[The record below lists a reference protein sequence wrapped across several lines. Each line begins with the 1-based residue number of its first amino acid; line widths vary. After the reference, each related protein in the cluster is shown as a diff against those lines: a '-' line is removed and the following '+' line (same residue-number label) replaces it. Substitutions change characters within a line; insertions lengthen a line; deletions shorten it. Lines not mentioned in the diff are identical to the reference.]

1 MSTASA
7 APATAKAAEATP
19 PWLGEFVLLAAVW
32 GASFLF
38 MRVLGAEVGAIPT
51 AGARVALAALC
62 LLPLMWLRKLWAVS
76 RQHWRGMLVVGL
88 LNSALPFALYAWA
101 VQSIN
106 TGLAAILNASSPLFG
121 ALVARWWL
129 GERLTATRI
138 AGLALGMA
146 GVVALAGGQAE
157 FKPGGTGWAVL
168 ACLLASLSYGVAACY
183 TRQKLSGVPPLAIAT
198 SSQIAA
204 ALLLAVPTAALWP
217 AHPLS
222 AHAWGALVG
231 AAVLCTALAYIL
243 YFRLIARAG
252 PARAIAVTFLSPVFA
267 VGYGALLLSEPITP
281 RMLLCGAVIV
291 LGTALATGLL
301 KPRTRVADGGA
312 PR

>member
-7 APATAKAAEATP
+7 TPATTEATP

-62 LLPLMWLRKLWAVS
+62 LLPLMWLRNLWGVS
-76 RQHWRGMLVVGL
+76 RQNWRGMLVVGL

-157 FKPGGTGWAVL
+157 FKPGGTGWAML

-243 YFRLIARAG
+243 YFRLITRVG
-252 PARAIAVTFLSPVFA
+252 PTGAASVTFLVPVFA
-267 VGYGALLLSEPITP
+267 VFYGAVFLGEVITPWMLGCAVVIVGGTLLS
-281 RMLLCGAVIV
+281 
-291 LGTALATGLL
+291 TGLVTRL
-301 KPRTRVADGGA
+301 WPRPKRVESA
-312 PR
+312 

>member
-7 APATAKAAEATP
+7 TPATTEATP

-62 LLPLMWLRKLWAVS
+62 LLPLMWLRNLWGVS
-76 RQHWRGMLVVGL
+76 RQNWRGMLVVGL

-129 GERLTATRI
+129 GERLGRLNRL
-138 AGLALGMA
+138 GLAL
-146 GVVALAGGQAE
+146 
-157 FKPGGTGWAVL
+157 AV
-168 ACLLASLSYGVAACY
+168 
-183 TRQKLSGVPPLAIAT
+183 
-198 SSQIAA
+198 
-204 ALLLAVPTAALWP
+204 
-217 AHPLS
+217 
-222 AHAWGALVG
+222 
-231 AAVLCTALAYIL
+231 AAVL
-243 YFRLIARAG
+243 
-252 PARAIAVTFLSPVFA
+252 V
-267 VGYGALLLSEPITP
+267 
-281 RMLLCGAVIV
+281 
-291 LGTALATGLL
+291 LAT
-301 KPRTRVADGGA
+301 A
-312 PR
+312 